1 MTTKTKGQNTM
12 TKIKENMAIFFG
24 IVFIMSMVGATGA
37 VEADNYLVGFVMK
50 NCFIFVFNVTVRLS
64 NSSRITEHG
73 SGWFSFKSKKWIYQ
87 FVCLYYSYTDPT
99 A

>member
-37 VEADNYLVGFVMK
+37 VEADNYLVGFIMALVGISTGILTLILQSEVK
-50 NCFIFVFNVTVRLS
+50 
-64 NSSRITEHG
+64 
-73 SGWFSFKSKKWIYQ
+73 
-87 FVCLYYSYTDPT
+87 
-99 A
+99 